1 MNFARFG
8 DAQEYIKKRK
18 DYKLGIK
25 FSKENKLNS
34 NEILIKKSRLIS
46 LNDSLMYF
54 DGETIK
60 L

>member
-18 DYKLGIK
+18 DYKFGIN